1 MNTCMP
7 AQVLNHIEAE
17 IFGAGR
23 GNYDRCHL
31 LLAGLLERP
40 AMQRLLNKKTEEMAR
55 GITAMHLSLQK
66 ARDTLGRTP
75 PPNQLQF
82 SLLLATC
89 LCFFTLVKR

>member
-1 MNTCMP
+1 MNMCMP

-40 AMQRLLNKKTEEMAR
+40 AMQRLLNKKTEEMER
-55 GITAMHLSLQK
+55 GITAMRLSLQK

-75 PPNQLQF
+75 PPTN
-82 SLLLATC
+82 SSV
-89 LCFFTLVKR
+89 LCC